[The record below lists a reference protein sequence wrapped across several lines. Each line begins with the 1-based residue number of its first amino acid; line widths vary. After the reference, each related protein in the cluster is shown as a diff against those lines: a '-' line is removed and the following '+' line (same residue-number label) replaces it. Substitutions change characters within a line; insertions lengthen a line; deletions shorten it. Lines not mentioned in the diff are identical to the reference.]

1 MMTPTTTN
9 HIKDVLAVLERVE
22 RVEGGYIACCPL
34 HADRKRSLRIAE
46 HGDQVFVRCASRC
59 APQTVASL
67 VEALLAAPAPTI
79 SSATDAGPFAL
90 PEAFPVD
97 VVRARG
103 ASMAA

>member
-1 MMTPTTTN
+1 MMTPTTAN

-46 HGDQVFVRCASRC
+46 HGDQVYVRCASRC

-67 VEALLAAPAPTI
+67 VEALLAAPAPTA
-79 SSATDAGPFAL
+79 SSAIEPGPFAL
-90 PEAFPVD
+90 PEALPVD
-97 VVRARG
+97 VDCARG

>member
-1 MMTPTTTN
+1 MAPTTAN
-9 HIKDVLAVLERVE
+9 HLQDVLAVLERVE

-46 HGDQVFVRCASRC
+46 HGDQVYVRCASRC

-67 VEALLAAPAPTI
+67 VEALIATPIPTV
-79 SSATDAGPFAL
+79 SSALESGPFAL
-90 PEAFPVD
+90 PEALPVD
-97 VVRARG
+97 VDCARG